1 MKAKT
6 AIAVPLI
13 LIGGVYLG
21 LKGYV
26 YFSTKSDVDN
36 LVKQASLFA
45 DVSYDSISSD
55 LMEGSISVNDI
66 VIAPRT
72 LQDEIQIIELKMQG
86 DGPGFLFT
94 DTSKWAQQTPEFLKL
109 SMKGLRVGL
118 DGELYR
124 SLGEMQMQQA
134 KAMKVEPAATCEF
147 GSSFSAEDL
156 RALGYDELFASAS
169 FIVAHDKIDSKTKM
183 EINLEVEDMAEVD
196 MSMSMKDGGAPM
208 TMAMAPKPTEIRF
221 IYSVDPE
228 FMKGSKKYCA
238 SVLKMDEQAYVNHIA
253 SAKDADY
260 QKYYGFIP
268 GQGIRDAVKRF
279 MAEGGELDIRMRP
292 SPDVNPMMLNQ
303 FRPADIVNMLGV
315 SAYINGDPIQDL
327 SFTVDESM
335 NQYFGD
341 KAYGEEE
348 DKKKPEQVKVTYTF
362 QDTPLNQLP
371 QYIGARV
378 KVETKD
384 GRQREGTLMK
394 ISMNTATIEQRIHS
408 GKFEALVPLSD
419 IKSLQVHR
427 LLKKDPENKQ

>member
-21 LKGYV
+21 LKAYV
-26 YFSTKSDVDN
+26 YFSAKSDVDN
-36 LVKQASLFA
+36 IVKQASLFA
-45 DVSYDSISSD
+45 DVRYGGISSD
-55 LMEGSISVNDI
+55 LMEGSISVNDV
-66 VIAPRT
+66 VILPRT
-72 LQDEIQIIELKMQG
+72 LQDEIQIHELKMQG

-124 SLGEMQMQQA
+124 SLGQMQMQQA
-134 KAMKVEPAATCEF
+134 KARKAKPAATCEF

-156 RALGYDELFASAS
+156 RALGYDELFANAS
-169 FIVAHDKIDSKTKM
+169 FTVAHDKLDSKTKM
-183 EINLEVEDMAEVD
+183 EINLEMEDMAEVD
-196 MSMSMKDGGAPM
+196 MNMSMKGGGAPM
-208 TMAMAPKPTEIRF
+208 MMAMAPQPSEIRF

-238 SVLKMDEQAYVNHIA
+238 SVLKMDEQAYVNHLA
-253 SAKDADY
+253 SAKESDY

-268 GQGIRDAVKRF
+268 GQGIRDAVKKF
-279 MAEGGELDIRMRP
+279 MNEGGEVDIRMRP
-292 SPDVNPMMLNQ
+292 SSDVNPMVLNQ
-303 FRPADIVNMLGV
+303 FRPADIISMLGV
-315 SAYINGDPIQDL
+315 TAYVNGDPVQDL
-327 SFTVDESM
+327 SFSVDESM

-341 KAYGEEE
+341 KAYGEE
-348 DKKKPEQVKVTYTF
+348 DGKKKPETVKVTYTF
-362 QDTPLNQLP
+362 QDTPINQLP

-384 GRQREGTLMK
+384 GREREGTLIK
-394 ISMNTATIEQRIHS
+394 ISLNTATIEQRIHS
-408 GKFEALVPLSD
+408 GKFEALVPLPD
-419 IKSLQVHR
+419 IKNLQVHR
-427 LLKKDPENKQ
+427 LLKKDTENK